1 MTMARALRAAMHR
14 DPNKVAI
21 RHGDQQRTF
30 AELSGRVDRLTAA
43 AITELRLRKGDHAAI
58 VAKNRIEYVEIA
70 CGVPQ
75 AGVAVAAIGPNLA
88 PPEIA
93 AICNDSQARVLFVDA
108 AAAESIQAQQLDSV
122 ERVVQFGREYEA
134 LIDNAKVP
142 DEYPEV
148 FEWDPWVIPYTSGT
162 TGRPKGVV
170 LSHRSRLLG
179 FYQQALEFGCYSPD
193 DRFLGTT
200 PMHHGAGMA
209 FPLAAI
215 MAGGFT
221 ELIDKFDPE
230 LVLRKLKNEGFSG
243 VFTVPAQHHAIFQ
256 LEARVLE
263 KYRAPAI
270 KALISNAA
278 PLPQTLKH
286 QIVDY
291 FGDNVLH
298 ETYGS
303 TEAGFVTNLRPPYQL
318 SKERCVGT
326 PFAHTFVR
334 LTDDDFNEVGP
345 DTVGEL
351 WTSSTSAFNGYWQ
364 RPEETAA
371 AFRDGWIT
379 VGDLA
384 RRDSEGFVYIVD
396 RKKDMVITG
405 GINVYPREIEELLS
419 QHEAIAEIAVV
430 GVEDPQWGERLKAFV
445 VPRGEGALTA
455 ADIEAFCDGKL
466 ARYKIPR
473 ELTILDK
480 LPRNAAGKILKT
492 ALREL

>member
-1 MTMARALRAAMHR
+1 MARALRAAMHR

-21 RHGDQQRTF
+21 QHGTKQRTF
-30 AELSGRVDRLTAA
+30 AELSQRVDRLTAA
-43 AITELRLRKGDHAAI
+43 AISEFGLRKGDHAAI
-58 VAKNRIEYVEIA
+58 VAKNCIEYIEIA
-70 CGVPQ
+70 CGIPE
-75 AGVAVAAIGPNLA
+75 AGVAVAAIGSKLA
-88 PPEIA
+88 GPEIA
-93 AICNDSQARVLFVDA
+93 AICDDSGARVLFVDDA
-108 AAAESIQAQQLDSV
+108 AADVIDPQQLGSV
-122 ERVVQFGREYEA
+122 ERVVQIGSEYEA
-134 LIDNAKVP
+134 IIEGAKVP

-162 TGRPKGVV
+162 TGQPKGVL

-221 ELIDKFDPE
+221 ELVDKFDPE
-230 LVLRKLKNEGFSG
+230 LLLRKLKNEGFSG

-256 LEARVLE
+256 LEPRILE
-263 KYRAPAI
+263 QYRSPAI

-326 PFAHTFVR
+326 PFAHTLVK
-334 LTDDDFNEVGP
+334 LTDDDFNEVGV

-371 AFRDGWIT
+371 AFHDGWIT

-384 RRDSEGFVYIVD
+384 RRDADGFVYIVD

-405 GINVYPREIEELLS
+405 GINVYPREIEEILS
-419 QHEAIAEIAVV
+419 QHEAVAQVAVV
-430 GVEDPQWGERLKAFV
+430 GVDDDQWGERLKAFV
-445 VPRGEGALTA
+445 VLRGEAALDA
-455 ADIEAFCDGKL
+455 ADVESFCDGKL

-473 ELTILDK
+473 EVAIIDE

-492 ALREL
+492 SLREL